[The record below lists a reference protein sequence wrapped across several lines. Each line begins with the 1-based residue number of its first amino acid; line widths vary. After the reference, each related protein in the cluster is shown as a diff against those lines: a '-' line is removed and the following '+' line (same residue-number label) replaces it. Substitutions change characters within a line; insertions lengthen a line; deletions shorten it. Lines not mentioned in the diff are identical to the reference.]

1 MQQHN
6 SYTLE
11 TLDGDPI
18 DGVFIARCLHMFHP
32 REGTK
37 LAFEEPVRENGPDE
51 DDEEEMGVRQDDRTG
66 LDGFPM
72 GIVMRSLL
80 QRGGGTC
87 VRGQRL

>member
-6 SYTLE
+6 SYILE

-66 LDGFPM
+66 LDGFSN
-72 GIVMRSLL
+72 GDCDEVIATE
-80 QRGGGTC
+80 RGGHLC
-87 VRGQRL
+87 